1 MSRSSTPELP
11 PQDLWSSILDSV
23 SQSRS
28 IPAKQVLILGQPS
41 SGKSILASAL
51 LQKPLSDD
59 PSEANLPDFALGY
72 DWADVRDEGDEGKT
86 TLFRSLSVVTLKQI
100 FFESRHL
107 GTIICLYCA
116 IIRYDLYL
124 FVARFPAATTIITA
138 YSRDHCPRLDAPV
151 DLYRRVTDLAG
162 LGRTMGEGRWL
173 TRARDRP
180 GRAAGKKCVC
190 NDVSLEH
197 GLITVGYQCSRT
209 SSIILNIHLNPSQ
222 PQPIQAHYFH

>member
-41 SGKSILASAL
+41 SGKSTLTSAL

-86 TLFRSLSVVTLKQI
+86 TPFRSLSMLILKQLL
-100 FFESRHL
+100 FENRCLSTVIR
-107 GTIICLYCA
+107 LYCTF
-116 IIRYDLYL
+116 IGRNLYL
-124 FVARFPAATTIITA
+124 PVARFFTTTTIITA
-138 YSRDHCPRLDAPV
+138 YSRDHCP
-151 DLYRRVTDLAG
+151 
-162 LGRTMGEGRWL
+162 
-173 TRARDRP
+173 
-180 GRAAGKKCVC
+180 
-190 NDVSLEH
+190 
-197 GLITVGYQCSRT
+197 
-209 SSIILNIHLNPSQ
+209 
-222 PQPIQAHYFH
+222 